1 MLQQEAEASLRDIGV
16 SSEALE
22 HLSGPKNKTKPT
34 KTSVRDELMS
44 EGLSCDGCGVEL
56 QYDKQDSFGFIP
68 KLKVV
73 QYF

>member
-1 MLQQEAEASLRDIGV
+1 
-16 SSEALE
+16 
-22 HLSGPKNKTKPT
+22 
-34 KTSVRDELMS
+34 MS